1 MKQIKGIKVGTT
13 EITSTYTDGVSGS
26 DSTSFEVTA
35 VSLSSISTPVD
46 TVYTGFDIKP
56 IPDVFAI
63 VDGVQRTLELGVD
76 YDLTYSNNINV
87 GNYATVI
94 ATGKGNFTGSVFAT
108 WSITGATMTVNANDQ
123 SYEYDGDLHGTAPTI
138 TTVNNQT
145 PTIKYRLSSSGA
157 YTLTDTPQFKNVDN
171 SGYAEFDGTV
181 YFQVTAPNHNTYEG
195 SYQLVVHP
203 KTAVLAW
210 GPTSWRYDGNPH
222 STTCTVSNLVSGD
235 TCTVTLSGNSITN
248 IGSTTVTATG
258 LDNPNYTLSGAD
270 NTSVLLVINPGL
282 FVKISGNWTPV
293 KAVYKRVSGS
303 WVQQDMTTAFSTSG
317 RYIKS
322 N

>member
-1 MKQIKGIKVGTT
+1 MKQITGIKVGKTN
-13 EITSTYTDGVSGS
+13 ITSTYVDNVSQS
-26 DSTSFEVTA
+26 DSKEFTVTA
-35 VSLSSISTPVD
+35 VSLGSMSTIDDYFIYNGSEICPL
-46 TVYTGFDIKP
+46 P
-56 IPDVFAI
+56 IITAI
-63 VDGVQRTLELGVD
+63 VNGESVELQNGRDYTLE
-76 YDLTYSNNINV
+76 YTNNVNASTDNKKAII
-87 GNYATVI
+87 T
-94 ATGKGNFTGSVFAT
+94 ATGIGNFTG
-108 WSITGATMTVNANDQ
+108 
-123 SYEYDGDLHGTAPTI
+123 
-138 TTVNNQT
+138 
-145 PTIKYRLSSSGA
+145 
-157 YTLTDTPQFKNVDN
+157 TLTQTFNINPM
-171 SGYAEFDGTV
+171 
-181 YFQVTAPNHNTYEG
+181 
-195 SYQLVVHP
+195 VV
-203 KTAVLAW
+203 VLNW

-222 STTCTVSNLVSGD
+222 STTCTVTNLVPGD

-303 WVQQDMTTAFSTSG
+303 WVQQDMTTAFNTSG

>member
-1 MKQIKGIKVGTT
+1 MKQITGIKVGKTN
-13 EITSTYTDGVSGS
+13 ITSTYVDNISQS
-26 DSTSFEVTA
+26 DSKAFTVTA
-35 VSLSSISTPVD
+35 VSLGSMSTIDDYFIYNGSEICPL
-46 TVYTGFDIKP
+46 P
-56 IPDVFAI
+56 IITAI
-63 VDGVQRTLELGVD
+63 VNGESVELQNGRDYTLE
-76 YDLTYSNNINV
+76 YTNNVNASTDNKKAII
-87 GNYATVI
+87 T
-94 ATGKGNFTGSVFAT
+94 ATGIGNFTG
-108 WSITGATMTVNANDQ
+108 
-123 SYEYDGDLHGTAPTI
+123 
-138 TTVNNQT
+138 
-145 PTIKYRLSSSGA
+145 
-157 YTLTDTPQFKNVDN
+157 TLTQTFNINPM
-171 SGYAEFDGTV
+171 
-181 YFQVTAPNHNTYEG
+181 
-195 SYQLVVHP
+195 VV
-203 KTAVLAW
+203 VLNW

-222 STTCTVSNLVSGD
+222 STTCTVTNLVPGD

-303 WVQQDMTTAFSTSG
+303 WVQQDMTTVFSTSG

>member
-1 MKQIKGIKVGTT
+1 MKQITGIKVGKTN
-13 EITSTYTDGVSGS
+13 ITSTYVDNTSQS
-26 DSTSFEVTA
+26 DTKEFTVTA
-35 VSLSSISTPVD
+35 VSLGTISSIDNSVYDGTEIRPLPIITAVVNGN
-46 TVYTGFDIKP
+46 TVELQNGRDY
-56 IPDVFAI
+56 
-63 VDGVQRTLELGVD
+63 TLE
-76 YDLTYSNNINV
+76 YSNNVNASTNNV
-87 GNYATVI
+87 KATVK
-94 ATGKGNFTGSVFAT
+94 ATGIGNFTG
-108 WSITGATMTVNANDQ
+108 
-123 SYEYDGDLHGTAPTI
+123 
-138 TTVNNQT
+138 
-145 PTIKYRLSSSGA
+145 
-157 YTLTDTPQFKNVDN
+157 TLTQTWTINPRV
-171 SGYAEFDGTV
+171 
-181 YFQVTAPNHNTYEG
+181 VTLT
-195 SYQLVVHP
+195 
-203 KTAVLAW
+203 W

-222 STTCTVSNLVSGD
+222 STTCVVSNLVSDD

-282 FVKISGNWTPV
+282 FVKISGTWTPV

>member
-1 MKQIKGIKVGTT
+1 MKQITGIKVGKTN
-13 EITSTYTDGVSGS
+13 ITSTYVDNISQS
-26 DSTSFEVTA
+26 DSKAFTVTA
-35 VSLSSISTPVD
+35 VSLGSMSTIDDYFIYNGSEICPL
-46 TVYTGFDIKP
+46 P
-56 IPDVFAI
+56 IITAI
-63 VDGVQRTLELGVD
+63 VNGESVELQNGRDYTLE
-76 YDLTYSNNINV
+76 YTNNVNASTNNKKAII
-87 GNYATVI
+87 T
-94 ATGKGNFTGSVFAT
+94 ATGIGNFTG
-108 WSITGATMTVNANDQ
+108 
-123 SYEYDGDLHGTAPTI
+123 
-138 TTVNNQT
+138 
-145 PTIKYRLSSSGA
+145 
-157 YTLTDTPQFKNVDN
+157 TLTQTFNINPM
-171 SGYAEFDGTV
+171 
-181 YFQVTAPNHNTYEG
+181 
-195 SYQLVVHP
+195 VV
-203 KTAVLAW
+203 VLNW

-222 STTCTVSNLVSGD
+222 STTCTVTNLVPGD

-303 WVQQDMTTAFSTSG
+303 WVQQDMTTVFSTSG

>member
-1 MKQIKGIKVGTT
+1 MKQITGIKVGKTN
-13 EITSTYTDGVSGS
+13 ITSTYVDNVSQS
-26 DSTSFEVTA
+26 DSKEFTVTA
-35 VSLSSISTPVD
+35 VSLGSMSTIDDYFIYNGSEICPL
-46 TVYTGFDIKP
+46 P
-56 IPDVFAI
+56 IITAI
-63 VDGVQRTLELGVD
+63 VNGESVELQNGRDYTLE
-76 YDLTYSNNINV
+76 YTNNVNASTDNKKAII
-87 GNYATVI
+87 T
-94 ATGKGNFTGSVFAT
+94 ATGIGNFTG
-108 WSITGATMTVNANDQ
+108 
-123 SYEYDGDLHGTAPTI
+123 
-138 TTVNNQT
+138 
-145 PTIKYRLSSSGA
+145 
-157 YTLTDTPQFKNVDN
+157 TLTQTFNINPM
-171 SGYAEFDGTV
+171 
-181 YFQVTAPNHNTYEG
+181 
-195 SYQLVVHP
+195 VV
-203 KTAVLAW
+203 VLNW

-222 STTCTVSNLVSGD
+222 STTCTVTNLVPGD

-270 NTSVLLVINPGL
+270 NTSILLVINPGL

>member
-35 VSLSSISTPVD
+35 VSLLSISTPAD

-56 IPDVFAI
+56 TPDVFAI
-63 VDGVQRTLELGVD
+63 VDGVQMTLELGVD

-87 GNYATVI
+87 GNYATVT

-171 SGYAEFDGTV
+171 SEYAGFDGTV
-181 YFQVTAPNHNTYEG
+181 YFQVTAPNHNDYEG
-195 SYQLVVHP
+195 CYQLVVHP
-203 KTAVLAW
+203 KTVALAW
-210 GPTSWRYDGNPH
+210 GTTSWRYDGNPH
-222 STTCTVSNLVSGD
+222 STTCIVSNLVSDD
-235 TCTVTLSGNSITN
+235 TCTVILSGNSITN
-248 IGSTTVTATG
+248 IGSTIVTATG
-258 LDNPNYTLSGAD
+258 LSNSNYKLPESGITQTL
-270 NTSVLLVINPGL
+270 TINPGL

>member
-1 MKQIKGIKVGTT
+1 MKQITGIKVGKTN
-13 EITSTYTDGVSGS
+13 ITSTYVDNTSQS
-26 DSTSFEVTA
+26 DIKEFTVTA
-35 VSLSSISTPVD
+35 VSLGTISSIDNSVYDGTEIRPLPIITAVVNGN
-46 TVYTGFDIKP
+46 TVELQNGRDY
-56 IPDVFAI
+56 
-63 VDGVQRTLELGVD
+63 TLE
-76 YDLTYSNNINV
+76 YSNNVNASTNNV
-87 GNYATVI
+87 KATVK
-94 ATGKGNFTGSVFAT
+94 ATGIGNFTG
-108 WSITGATMTVNANDQ
+108 
-123 SYEYDGDLHGTAPTI
+123 
-138 TTVNNQT
+138 
-145 PTIKYRLSSSGA
+145 
-157 YTLTDTPQFKNVDN
+157 TLTQTFNINPM
-171 SGYAEFDGTV
+171 
-181 YFQVTAPNHNTYEG
+181 
-195 SYQLVVHP
+195 VV
-203 KTAVLAW
+203 VLNW

-258 LDNPNYTLSGAD
+258 LSNSNYKLPESGITQTL
-270 NTSVLLVINPGL
+270 TINPGL